1 MHEAV
6 IGPVPW
12 RDEIAQRYRAVFDTA
27 CVGVLELDREGRVVD
42 ANPVL
47 RRFVPG
53 IVGQPA
59 SAALTRVDALRAA
72 PLWRDL
78 VEGRRDRYDLAA
90 TLRGPDGAMV
100 PGHVI
105 VTAVVDTDGE
115 ITGAVA
121 VAAPASGPAQT
132 DLFTRP
138 HHPDAAPAD
147 PGDAHRERPTAA
159 EIAVLTGLASGLT
172 LQQVAVRLGLTRR
185 GVDYRLARLRQ
196 KLRADGPTGVPATT
210 AGVVARGYALGL
222 LTPETWPPRPG
233 PGV

>member
-1 MHEAV
+1 MV
-6 IGPVPW
+6 GPAPW
-12 RDEIAQRYRAVFDTA
+12 RDEVAQRYRAVFDTA

-42 ANPVL
+42 ANPVF
-47 RRFVPG
+47 RSCVPG
-53 IVGQPA
+53 IVGRQA
-59 SAALTRVDALRAA
+59 SAAITRPDALRAA

-90 TLRGPDGAMV
+90 TLRRPDGTTV
-100 PGHVI
+100 PGHVV
-105 VTAVVDTDGE
+105 VTAVVDDHGE
-115 ITGAVA
+115 VTGAVA
-121 VAAPASGPAQT
+121 VAAPDPFTNPAEPLAPS
-132 DLFTRP
+132 D
-138 HHPDAAPAD
+138 DAP
-147 PGDAHRERPTAA
+147 RERPTSA

-196 KLRADGPTGVPATT
+196 KLRTDGPGGVPATT

-233 PGV
+233 PGG

>member
-6 IGPVPW
+6 VGPAPW
-12 RDEIAQRYRAVFDTA
+12 RDEVAQRYRAVFDTA

-42 ANPVL
+42 ANPVF
-47 RRFVPG
+47 RRCVPG
-53 IVGQPA
+53 IVGRQA
-59 SAALTRVDALRAA
+59 SAAITRPDALRAA

-78 VEGRRDRYDLAA
+78 VEGRRDRYDLDA
-90 TLRGPDGAMV
+90 TLRRPDGTTV
-100 PGHVI
+100 PGHVV
-105 VTAVVDTDGE
+105 VTAVVDDHGE
-115 ITGAVA
+115 VTGAVV
-121 VAAPASGPAQT
+121 VAGRPIPSPARPN
-132 DLFTRP
+132 RP
-138 HHPDAAPAD
+138 HRDDAP
-147 PGDAHRERPTAA
+147 RERPTAA

-196 KLRADGPTGVPATT
+196 KLRTDGPGGVPATT

-233 PGV
+233 PGA